1 MNATDVMAGIAIVM
15 CIAAFV
21 AMERRQPQPTLKQ
34 IEVKTMNVM
43 QEEAQVILNFLR
55 DRKVITPIESGY
67 KTPGFHVYKLAM
79 DSTQRMTKLNEVLDD
94 MQSLLYAWR
103 VKHGLIDADDP
114 DVRVVCRTQAQP
126 FALEVNRPKIETLH
140 IEDVQ
145 WQAQPFVAL
154 AGVSYLTK
162 QGQPLTW
169 NITDPS
175 TPHALVAGS
184 SGSGKSNLLL
194 SLALSLAMGTPPDRL
209 SIYVVDGGNST
220 LLELGKLPHARQL
233 ATDTDEAIALV
244 AHIKALVLERKVKSM
259 TNPDSRCLLVVDELA
274 NLMAVMEKKTVE
286 AFQADLAV
294 IAAEG
299 RKFGIHMLVCTQ
311 KPLAEVTGSLAKSNM
326 AVRFVGS
333 MSSKIDANTAAGSAG
348 TGAERLAGKGDF
360 IRVIGGNV
368 RRFQVPMVDN
378 VLMVIRKVKATW
390 AGVEISPERQ
400 AVATTTATRVVAPVV
415 PVVAMKSQAQL
426 DAELLRQPWQAGMS
440 QAEMIR
446 IMLGRPGDMSVNT
459 GGANRKRMFDALDLL
474 QKQENSATTITTTTK
489 KQVKPAFL
497 PENVRIGSSSGSGSS
512 DFKPM

>member
-1 MNATDVMAGIAIVM
+1 MNATDVLAGIAIVM

-21 AMERRQPQPTLKQ
+21 IMERRQPQPTLKQ

-126 FALEVNRPKIETLH
+126 FALEVNRAKIDVLH
-140 IEDVQ
+140 IEDVH
-145 WQAQPFVAL
+145 WKAQPFVAL
-154 AGVSYLTK
+154 AGVSYMTK

-184 SGSGKSNLLL
+184 TGSGKSNLLL
-194 SLALSLAMGTPPDRL
+194 SLALSLAMGTSPDRL

-220 LLELGKLPHARQL
+220 LLELGKLPHTRNL
-233 ATDTDEAIALV
+233 ASDADEAIALV
-244 AHIKALVLERKVKSM
+244 AHIKALVLECKAKSL
-259 TNPDSRCLLVVDELA
+259 TNPDNRRLLVVDELA
-274 NLMAVMEKKTVE
+274 NLMAVMEKKTAE

-299 RKFGIHMLVCTQ
+299 RKFGVHMLVCTQ

-333 MSSKIDANTAAGSAG
+333 MSSKIDANTAAGSSG

-390 AGVEISPERQ
+390 ISAPL
-400 AVATTTATRVVAPVV
+400 APVQNENRFPLVYENAAPPLAPVRTSAENGFAPV
-415 PVVAMKSQAQL
+415 PAPLAPVLHQL
-426 DAELLRQPWQAGMS
+426 FPLADK
-440 QAEMIR
+440 
-446 IMLGRPGDMSVNT
+446 RPLTDKEAVEVRRLADDMSKNALVVYVYGSKSTRYMEWINEALNQKSD
-459 GGANRKRMFDALDLL
+459 GKIIKFPVRAAN
-474 QKQENSATTITTTTK
+474 S
-489 KQVKPAFL
+489 
-497 PENVRIGSSSGSGSS
+497 
-512 DFKPM
+512 